1 MVKIPP
7 HTFNSYNYYFQSAM
21 YDTWLWTSPKAN
33 IEHKKCE
40 LGDEMYGDKT
50 CGMSRKFSFSEEVLL
65 YALADERKN
74 QRLSEDRE
82 GE

>member
-21 YDTWLWTSPKAN
+21 YDTWLWTSPKSN

-74 QRLSEDRE
+74 QRLNEDR
-82 GE
+82 GEE